1 MLELQNNLL
10 VFSFP
15 EVHADARLAI
25 TLHRTFRIPDDGK
38 NYPLPPSCGVFPVR
52 HVDDFADKVPQKW
65 TNRGGVMVP
74 LYQSEAM
81 WLAFS
86 PQYSNLH
93 SHHYPFAIKIATG
106 KVSALTG
113 KKWSKK
119 LKDGEYMVSP
129 TQKWLDGY
137 AVEDGIIRQFVAA
150 PLGLGITAEEQIT
163 GKAEF
168 GGIQI
173 EVVPMDPEKFA
184 KRFPKRPPPPP
195 QSFGDRRTG
204 GGGLLRSAGVRKKS
218 IVPTSEG
225 YDGPKGV
232 PCAAGPAAAA
242 EGSAGGFPF
251 GYSVPGVYTSTL
263 VSADATTYSC
273 NNINVLSEAE
283 ARAKRPEMY
292 ARGEEKT
299 LGGINLDLCREIS
312 DSDDSVE
319 LSAVNLDMGLA
330 AGGKMVQQ
338 VFKDPFGLGEWSK
351 TAKTRCYVHMCN
363 SMGWQHLTGQL
374 PPHVPMTAA
383 HYTRGGFPWFH
394 HYAEGAASQS
404 GTELTNGLKSVAQI
418 TAEKKIPILPENQS
432 VSPVN
437 IVIIPASKSAVR
449 DGVWK

>member
-15 EVHADARLAI
+15 EVHPDARLAI

-52 HVDDFADKVPQKW
+52 HVDDFAGKVPQKW
-65 TNRGGVMVP
+65 MNRGGVMVP
-74 LYQSEAM
+74 LYQSEAL

-86 PQYSNLH
+86 PQYSGLH
-93 SHHYPFAIKIATG
+93 QAHYPFAIKIATG

-129 TQKWLDGY
+129 GQKWLDGY
-137 AVEDGIIRQFVAA
+137 VVEDGTIRQFVAA

-168 GGIQI
+168 GGLQV

-184 KRFPKRPPPPP
+184 KRFPKRPPPP
-195 QSFGDRRTG
+195 QNFGGGIGRRSI
-204 GGGLLRSAGVRKKS
+204 GGGLLRSATVQKKS
-218 IVPTSEG
+218 IVLSSAG
-225 YDGPKGV
+225 FDVPKGV
-232 PCAAGPAAAA
+232 QN
-242 EGSAGGFPF
+242 
-251 GYSVPGVYTSTL
+251 YSSDHIHVM
-263 VSADATTYSC
+263 
-273 NNINVLSEAE
+273 SEAE

-292 ARGEEKT
+292 AQHEAANARGEEKT
-299 LGGINLDLCREIS
+299 VGTLNLDMCREIS

-319 LSAVNLDMGLA
+319 LSSVNLDMGLA

-338 VFKDPFGLGEWSK
+338 VFKDPFGLGEWST

-383 HYTRGGFPWFH
+383 HYNSGGYPWFH
-394 HYAEGAASQS
+394 YYEDGTASHS
-404 GTELTNGLKSVAQI
+404 GTDKTKGLKSVAQI
-418 TAEKKIPILPENQS
+418 SAEKKIPILPENQS
-432 VSPVN
+432 VSPVKA
-437 IVIIPASKSAVR
+437 IIIPSTKAAVR